1 LDYLRGRGFRKTVT
15 PFLQLILALVFIIL
29 AAKAGGYLSYRL
41 GQPTVLGELLVGVV
55 LGPTVVDLLHLPF
68 FSDEHMAET
77 IHHLAEVGV
86 MVLMFIAG
94 LELHLSDLAK
104 SGKVAA
110 LAGVLGVVFPLILG
124 AGTAMILGMAFL
136 PALFI
141 GLVLS
146 ATSVSISAQT
156 LIELNVLRSRVGIG
170 LLGAAVF
177 DDVLVVLGLSV
188 FVALTQSGS
197 GGGLGSVA
205 VILLQMVL
213 YLGIASI
220 LGWLLLPRL
229 SSRVTNL
236 PISQGLVA
244 FTFIVILLYGW
255 AAEVVGNMAAITG
268 AFLAGLMLAR
278 SPVKERIENG
288 VSILAYAVFVPIF
301 FVNVGLSANARE
313 LTGDG
318 LLLLA
323 TLTLVAVV
331 GKVLGS
337 GLGASLSGFT
347 RRESLQLG
355 VGMMS
360 RGEVGLIVAS
370 VGITA
375 GLISQEIFSAIVGV
389 VILTTLLTPPLLRAL
404 YAGGKSPQGAA
415 VESRPVNKP
424 KNRPESRISTG
435 SGSTEGKSTGSKAP
449 KSFPE
454 GE

>member
-1 LDYLRGRGFRKTVT
+1 MT
-15 PFLQLILALVFIIL
+15 PFLQLTLALIFIIL
-29 AAKAGGYLSYRL
+29 AAKAGGYFSYRL
-41 GQPTVLGELLVGVV
+41 GQSTVLGELLVGVV
-55 LGPTVVDLLHLPF
+55 LGPTVVNLLHLPF
-68 FSDEHMAET
+68 FTDEHIGET

-86 MVLMFIAG
+86 MLLMFIAG

-110 LAGVLGVVFPLILG
+110 LAGILGVVFPLVLG
-124 AGTAMILGMAFL
+124 AGTALLLGLAFL
-136 PALFI
+136 PAIFI

-177 DDVLVVLGLSV
+177 DDILVVLGLSI

-197 GGGLGSVA
+197 GGGLGSVV

-220 LGWLLLPRL
+220 LGWRLLPRL
-229 SSRVTNL
+229 SSQVSNL

-244 FTFIVILLYGW
+244 FTFIMILLYGW

-313 LTGDG
+313 LAGEG

-323 TLTLVAVV
+323 ALTLIAVV

-389 VILTTLLTPPLLRAL
+389 VILTTLLTPPLLRGL
-404 YAGGKSPQGAA
+404 YAGGSRRQVAA
-415 VESRPVNKP
+415 AESRPVDRA
-424 KNRPESRISTG
+424 KNRLENRKSTG
-435 SGSTEGKSTGSKAP
+435 SSPTEGKSAGSRGP